1 MPITIAELDQIPA
14 ADPFALDIQVIT
26 DVAASD
32 ATPACTTN
40 DGCGSTCPS
49 ACVSGV

>member
-1 MPITIAELDQIPA
+1 MYTAVTEPQNTA
-14 ADPFALDIQVIT
+14 ADPFALELHVVT
-26 DVAASD
+26 DMPAGD
-32 ATPACTTN
+32 APGACTTN